1 LRRPRE
7 VGRWWMPGMW
17 EAGGE
22 TNDWGERVALHHP
35 IVDDGHAYCAWRG
48 GGLVILNVED
58 PAAPTFVAQRNLA
71 PTFGGSTHTALP
83 LTRRGLVVVA
93 DEAMNDI
100 SVEPQKY
107 IWITDVRHN
116 ANPVTI
122 ATMPLPAER
131 AYRDQGG
138 TFGPHNLWENRPD
151 GFVSDELI
159 IATFQSGGVRAY
171 DIADPFR
178 PVEVAH
184 FVPPPPGRLIDPRPG
199 IKRIAHSAD
208 VYVSKERL
216 LYVTDYNG
224 GFYVLEYE

>member
-1 LRRPRE
+1 
-7 VGRWWMPGMW
+7 
-17 EAGGE
+17 
-22 TNDWGERVALHHP
+22 
-35 IVDDGHAYCAWRG
+35 
-48 GGLVILNVED
+48 
-58 PAAPTFVAQRNLA
+58 
-71 PTFGGSTHTALP
+71 
-83 LTRRGLVVVA
+83 
-93 DEAMNDI
+93 
-100 SVEPQKY
+100 
-107 IWITDVRHN
+107 
-116 ANPVTI
+116 VTI

-131 AYRDQGG
+131 DYRDQGG